1 MLLTF
6 PSPVDTEAEETRWIN
21 ALMVVPFDDVR
32 HGSLGSTGMMSL
44 TSNDIAA
51 K

>member
-6 PSPVDTEAEETRWIN
+6 PPSVETEAEETRWIN
-21 ALMVVPFDDVR
+21 ALMVVPFDSGWD
-32 HGSLGSTGMMSL
+32 GNLGSAGMMSL